1 MQEAFITV
9 VVIVVGS
16 VLVFCLICVI
26 IMGRSRQQSRM
37 LENMLVISPDQLIII
52 NHPVVSAC
60 ACVMAHMS
68 AAKPCAATPWRLCDG
83 SYECGK
89 AMLCNTLVALEPLTE
104 VKQKEMELNTKLG

>member
-52 NHPVVSAC
+52 NHPVVSAWLH
-60 ACVMAHMS
+60 AQLLFS
-68 AAKPCAATPWRLCDG
+68 
-83 SYECGK
+83 SE
-89 AMLCNTLVALEPLTE
+89 
-104 VKQKEMELNTKLG
+104 KLGG